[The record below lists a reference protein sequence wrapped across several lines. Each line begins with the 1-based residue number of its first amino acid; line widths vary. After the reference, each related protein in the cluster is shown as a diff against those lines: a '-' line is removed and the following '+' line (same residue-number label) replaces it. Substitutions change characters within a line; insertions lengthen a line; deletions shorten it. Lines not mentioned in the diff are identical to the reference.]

1 MIVQLLI
8 AGAVGMFPITS
19 DSVSR
24 TRKPEPVPG
33 RYPVRFGTA
42 ELVRDADRSNAWLVS
57 VDGVAQSY
65 VDLDD
70 PAHLE
75 FDYVRRFAD
84 VLDRLP
90 PGPLDAL
97 HIGGAAC
104 TLPRYVAATRP
115 GSRQLVFD
123 ADGELV
129 ELVRT
134 QLGLRVP
141 GVRVRVTDGRE
152 GLATRREDSADLVV
166 VDAFERATLAGGL
179 ATLEATTAIA
189 GILRAGGIY
198 LANITDGSGLPFARR
213 FLATLRAV
221 FPEVL
226 LLADPGVLRGR
237 RFGNLVLAASA
248 TELPTAEIAQR
259 TASAAFPARCVHG
272 AELQKLAGRAALLTD
287 ADTPPPPSPP
297 KDILGL
303 F

>member
-1 MIVQLLI
+1 
-8 AGAVGMFPITS
+8 MFPIAS
-19 DSVSR
+19 DFVSR
-24 TRKPEPVPG
+24 TRNPDPVPG

-42 ELVRDADRSNAWLVS
+42 ELLRDADRGNAWLVS

-75 FDYVRRFAD
+75 FDYVRRFGD
-84 VLDRLP
+84 VVDRLP
-90 PGPLDAL
+90 PGPVEAL

-129 ELVRT
+129 ELVRA

-141 GVRVRVTDGRE
+141 GLRVRVTDGRE
-152 GLATRREDSADLVV
+152 GLATRRDESADLVV

-179 ATLEATTAIA
+179 ATLEATKAIA
-189 GILRAGGIY
+189 GILRAPGVY

-213 FLATLRAV
+213 FLATLLSV

-248 TELPTAEIAQR
+248 SQLPTAEIATR
-259 TASAAFPARCVHG
+259 TASAAFPARCVYG
-272 AELQKLAGRAALLTD
+272 AELRKLAGKAAPITD
-287 ADTPPPPSPP
+287 ADTPPPPNPP
-297 KDILGL
+297 EDILGL